1 MSTSQEQ
8 RLRKLS
14 TWVAFKDAKQNSEEL
29 VKLMKR
35 IDVPKVIYKRNEGD
49 IIRELACGK
58 KRYDYECSHQL
69 IYGSQSRKVS
79 FNRRQ
84 ARDAWS
90 KIKRSNKDNLSPVNS
105 YPLNYFYDQTS
116 RESFEDEVKREAKG
130 KLETATVT
138 ASMLASTSEQH
149 NASTEATEKLR
160 HLSSENEEKAVQVAK
175 NQLRQESIENW
186 NKWVKGHFESL
197 TR

>member
-1 MSTSQEQ
+1 M
-8 RLRKLS
+8 
-14 TWVAFKDAKQNSEEL
+14 
-29 VKLMKR
+29 
-35 IDVPKVIYKRNEGD
+35 
-49 IIRELACGK
+49 
-58 KRYDYECSHQL
+58 
-69 IYGSQSRKVS
+69 
-79 FNRRQ
+79 
-84 ARDAWS
+84 
-90 KIKRSNKDNLSPVNS
+90 NS

-130 KLETATVT
+130 KIETVTVT

-175 NQLRQESIENW
+175 NQLRHESIDHW
-186 NKWVKGHFESL
+186 NKWVKGHFDNL